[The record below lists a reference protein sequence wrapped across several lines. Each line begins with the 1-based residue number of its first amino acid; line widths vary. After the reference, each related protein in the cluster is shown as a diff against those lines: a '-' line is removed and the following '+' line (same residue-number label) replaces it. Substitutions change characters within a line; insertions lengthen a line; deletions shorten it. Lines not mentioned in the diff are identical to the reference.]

1 MPAQQAKIILDLET
15 RLAKVSRTR
24 VALRDP
30 HRNYHLMTVAA
41 MEKETP
47 GVSWQP
53 YFHALGLDELKEINV
68 GQPEFV
74 RELGR
79 MISGVP
85 VADWKIYLRW
95 HVLDDCAAWLSAS
108 ASMGCVT

>member
-1 MPAQQAKIILDLET
+1 MIAEIYQGGLSLPDRDYYLKEDDKSKKIRVAYVEHVQKMLHLLGDSPDSAARQAKIILDLET

-47 GVSWQP
+47 NVSWQP
-53 YFHALGLDELKEINV
+53 YFHALGLDELK
-68 GQPEFV
+68 
-74 RELGR
+74 
-79 MISGVP
+79 
-85 VADWKIYLRW
+85 
-95 HVLDDCAAWLSAS
+95 
-108 ASMGCVT
+108 